1 MRYAAPLLVAVL
13 LVGGCEPEVPTVSS
27 ADLLPV
33 SSFPS
38 TLDPACGR
46 RPAGHLARLYDE
58 CGSQMDIFRSALQ
71 EARSTGKTVI
81 VSYGAEWC
89 GPCHIFDS
97 HVKGETGRFN
107 YPDTPSWVSVE
118 RSRRDVLRDA
128 RALNEFVSEHI
139 ILAHIEGDK
148 APDGRAV
155 LEATGAA
162 AHFTG
167 GYPFIFSVTS
177 EGQFAATINVEHLDP
192 EEAAPFYQGYNRE
205 ALLTELRRLYEAAH
219 NAPSTAP

>member
-1 MRYAAPLLVAVL
+1 
-13 LVGGCEPEVPTVSS
+13 
-27 ADLLPV
+27 
-33 SSFPS
+33 
-38 TLDPACGR
+38 
-46 RPAGHLARLYDE
+46 
-58 CGSQMDIFRSALQ
+58 MDIFRAALE

-89 GPCHIFDS
+89 VWCHIFDS
-97 HVKGETGRFN
+97 HINGETGRFR
-107 YPDTPSWVSVE
+107 YPETPTWVSVE

-128 RALNEFVSEHI
+128 RALNQFSSENFVV
-139 ILAHIEGDK
+139 AHIEGDK

-167 GYPFIFSVTS
+167 GYPFIFSVTP
-177 EGQFAATINVEHLDP
+177 EGQFAAAIDFEHLDP

-205 ALLTELRRLYEAAH
+205 VLLTEVRRLRDAAR